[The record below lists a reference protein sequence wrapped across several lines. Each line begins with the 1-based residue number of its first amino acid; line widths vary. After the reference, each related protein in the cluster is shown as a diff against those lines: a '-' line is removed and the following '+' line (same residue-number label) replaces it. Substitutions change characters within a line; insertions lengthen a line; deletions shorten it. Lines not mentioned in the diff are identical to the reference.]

1 MKLRSTTRLL
11 RADRATLYLGQQDAQ
26 LRYRPA
32 DLVAR
37 EEVADYSTD
46 FSPMHDKDIETLTAR
61 RRVGPLKCTI
71 GARKY
76 SRGTIPKWLGFR
88 SCARVREA
96 GGNSS
101 VVEHDLAKVGV
112 AGSNPVSRSIPSTV
126 SPGLTSGRRSQVAKA
141 EVCKTSIQRFESARR
156 LHTHQR
162 THHGESPL
170 EESAAL
176 R

>member
-1 MKLRSTTRLL
+1 MKLRRTTRLL
-11 RADRATLYLGQQDAQ
+11 SADRATLYLGQQDAQ

-32 DLVAR
+32 DLVTR

-101 VVEHDLAKVGV
+101 VVEHDLA
-112 AGSNPVSRSIPSTV
+112 NPVSPSD
-126 SPGLTSGRRSQVAKA
+126 SPRKTRLPRPCVPAVCTALTAMTLSSGARVGLPSSVP
-141 EVCKTSIQRFESARR
+141 S
-156 LHTHQR
+156 
-162 THHGESPL
+162 
-170 EESAAL
+170 AL
-176 R
+176 RRR

>member
-112 AGSNPVSRSIPSTV
+112 AGSNPVSRSTLRSPHAWFRGELRLASTV
-126 SPGLTSGRRSQVAKA
+126 GRKNVVAQA
-141 EVCKTSIQRFESARR
+141 FGPADQRGPS
-156 LHTHQR
+156 
-162 THHGESPL
+162 
-170 EESAAL
+170 
-176 R
+176 